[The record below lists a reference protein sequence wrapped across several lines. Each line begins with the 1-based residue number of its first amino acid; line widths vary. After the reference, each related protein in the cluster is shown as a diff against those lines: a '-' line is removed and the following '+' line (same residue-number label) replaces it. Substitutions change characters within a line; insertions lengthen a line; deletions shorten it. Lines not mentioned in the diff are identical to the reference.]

1 MDTPSNR
8 LPTGNL
14 PFQPPSNHP
23 ANTIPTAFQPPSKGL
38 CTNPPITPRRLEAAF
53 SGPRR
58 PLGGSPAIRRSDGE
72 EPTVSRW
79 PYVGEQITID
89 EAWDAVCALA

>member
-38 CTNPPITPRRLEAAF
+38 CANPPITPRRLEAAF
-53 SGPRR
+53 SGPWR
-58 PLGGSPAIRRSDGE
+58 PLGGSPANTRAPKSTPARINKRIEKR
-72 EPTVSRW
+72 
-79 PYVGEQITID
+79 
-89 EAWDAVCALA
+89 

>member
-1 MDTPSNR
+1 
-8 LPTGNL
+8 
-14 PFQPPSNHP
+14 
-23 ANTIPTAFQPPSKGL
+23 
-38 CTNPPITPRRLEAAF
+38 LEAAF

-58 PLGGSPAIRRSDGE
+58 PLGGSAAIRRSDGE

>member
-53 SGPRR
+53 SEPRR
-58 PLGGSPAIRRSDGE
+58 PLAGSPANTRAPKSTPARINKRMEKR
-72 EPTVSRW
+72 
-79 PYVGEQITID
+79 
-89 EAWDAVCALA
+89 